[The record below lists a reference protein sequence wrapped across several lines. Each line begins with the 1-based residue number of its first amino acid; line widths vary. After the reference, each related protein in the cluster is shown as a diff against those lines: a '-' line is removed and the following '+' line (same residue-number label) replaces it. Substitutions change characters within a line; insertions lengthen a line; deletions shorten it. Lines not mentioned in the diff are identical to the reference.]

1 MSNEK
6 YVEAS
11 TSLNLCFTL
20 GYFPISLSWN
30 MISYNSPHQFKDCL
44 FNCVS
49 FIISVIHCVFTSITT
64 NFKILFSFLF
74 CSFETEFYSVAH
86 ASLKLILLLQPPN
99 TSIIAMHLQVLLN
112 CRFKILLRPAWATK
126 INSASKSQ
134 RGKIPLG
141 HFQIHLLFFII
152 SKLLDTEC
160 NYSIVNVSAI
170 DFLHKAPSPR
180 FSRCKFF
187 Y

>member
-64 NFKILFSFLF
+64 NFNILFSFLF
-74 CSFETEFYSVAH
+74 CSFETEFYSVAR

-141 HFQIHLLFFII
+141 HFQIHLLFSII